1 MRTHLRSGFT
11 LIELMVTLAIL
22 ATILTLAVPHY
33 FGNVDA
39 TRESVLHE
47 DLYLLRDAIDKHFS
61 DTGKYPDTLDDLVTA
76 RYLRKIPKD
85 PITEKFDSWVI
96 SPPLDPALGAV
107 FDVHSGAPGKG
118 RDGTVFKEW

>member
-1 MRTHLRSGFT
+1 MQGRTRDGFT

-47 DLYLLRDAIDKHFS
+47 DLYLLRDAIDKHLA
-61 DTGKYPDTLDDLVTA
+61 DKGRYPDTLDDLVTA
-76 RYLRKIPKD
+76 RYLRKIPRD
-85 PITEKFDSWVI
+85 PITDRTDTWVVA
-96 SPPLDPALGAV
+96 PPADPDLGAV
-107 FDVHSGAPGKG
+107 FDVHSGASGKA
-118 RDGTVFKEW
+118 RDGTQYKEW

>member
-1 MRTHLRSGFT
+1 MHARSPNGFT

-85 PITEKFDSWVI
+85 PITERVDSWIVA
-96 SPPLDPALGAV
+96 PPLDPALGAV

-118 RDGTVFKEW
+118 RDGTVYKEW

>member
-1 MRTHLRSGFT
+1 MQSNARSGFT

-47 DLYLLRDAIDKHFS
+47 DLYLLRDAIDKHFT
-61 DTGKYPDTLDDLVTA
+61 DKGKYPDTLDDLVTA
-76 RYLRKIPKD
+76 RYLRKIPVD
-85 PITEKFDSWVI
+85 PITEKTDSWVA
-96 SPPLDPALGAV
+96 SPPADPELGVV
-107 FDVHSGAPGKG
+107 FDVHSGAPGKA
-118 RDGTVFKEW
+118 RDGTLFKEW